1 MFFMIFLGKMSAFAF
16 TPRGAAILQA
26 SPYHTPTGQADS
38 QSYPLV
44 KNRRSRRFTE
54 KLAKYG
60 AKSWGVK
67 SATLSIS
74 EQITKMKIY

>member
-1 MFFMIFLGKMSAFAF
+1 MFFMVFFEKMSAFAF

-26 SPYHTPTGQADS
+26 PPYHTPTGQTDS
-38 QSYPLV
+38 QSYPLI
-44 KNRRSRRFTE
+44 KNHHSRRFTE
-54 KLAKYG
+54 RLAKHG

-74 EQITKMKIY
+74 EQTMKMKIY